1 MTEPSLLHRIKAYN
15 KGRIPA
21 VLAMKYTA
29 MSKTPFAFL
38 RGSDHLFYED
48 IPKDSALLQSP
59 KTWICGDLHMEN
71 LGSFKGDNGLAYFDL
86 NDFDEAALAPCLLD
100 IARFACS
107 VHVGA
112 EDIGLD
118 AKGAALHVKGFLD
131 QFATT
136 LQKGYIRVLEKETA
150 TGVIRQLLQTVENRT
165 RKEFLTGR
173 VTGKKKPRLVTGTGH
188 YIAIGVEER
197 KRVADAFRKTPLY
210 KSDPAFFDVRDIA
223 FRIAGTGSL
232 GMERYAVLVEGHAG
246 KGRYALIDI
255 KEAQSPSLLMR
266 HHFRQPA
273 WSSQA
278 ERIVEIQQ
286 RVEAAA
292 PALLST
298 MEIGDRHFVVKELQ
312 PMEDKLN
319 LAHFG
324 GRAKRCSQFIDTV
337 GTICAWGA
345 LRSGGRQG
353 SATADELIAF
363 GSDAKEWK
371 KYVADYAARYVGK
384 VRRDYAEFKKA
395 YDSGKLG
402 PER

>member
-1 MTEPSLLHRIKAYN
+1 MTEPSLLHRIQAYN

-29 MSKTPFAFL
+29 MSRNAFGFL
-38 RGSDHLFYED
+38 RGSDHLFFED
-48 IPKDSALLQSP
+48 IPKDSPILQSP
-59 KTWICGDLHMEN
+59 KTWICGDLHLEN

-100 IARFACS
+100 ITRFACS

-112 EDIGLD
+112 DELGMD
-118 AKGAALHVKGFLD
+118 AKGAVFHVKAFLD

-150 TGVIRQLLQTVENRT
+150 VGVIRQLLQTVQNRT

-173 VTGKKKPRLVTGTGH
+173 VEGKKKPRLVTGTGH
-188 YIAIGVEER
+188 YIAISEEEQ
-197 KRVADAFRKTPLY
+197 KRVSDAFCKTPLY
-210 KSDPAFFDVRDIA
+210 KSNPEFFAIKDIA

-232 GMERYAVLVEGHAG
+232 GMERYAVLVEGHSG

-255 KEAQSPSLLMR
+255 KEAQAPSLLLR

-273 WSSQA
+273 WTSQA
-278 ERIVEIQQ
+278 ERIVEIQK

-298 MEIGDRHFVVKELQ
+298 MEIDGRHFVVKELQ

-324 GRAKRCSQFIDTV
+324 GKTKRCSQFIDKV
-337 GTICAWGA
+337 GAICAWGA

-363 GSDAKEWK
+363 AGKADEWK
-371 KYVADYAARYVGK
+371 KYVADYASKYAGK
-384 VRRDYAEFKKA
+384 VRRDYAHFKKA
-395 YDSGKLG
+395 YDSGKLT